1 MLKNAQ
7 LHRNALRGL
16 VAALALGGFQVA
28 HAGYAQLA
36 NPVGYAST
44 SGGHTYAA
52 AANDRIYGR
61 VVHQAGALTANVG
74 GQAVKMPAAYRFA
87 ANAPRIA
94 ARVVFFNPYVAVGVG
109 VAAWLVQSNLKWDD
123 ESKTWTST
131 NQDEKPSDGFEYT
144 STDSNI
150 LKGAWYPT
158 YNDTCYG
165 FWKWFGQVNPKGTSA
180 IENCFPDKV
189 VIFYQPPSYVDNS
202 GKTIVP
208 SPSRYTYGIRKR
220 ASTCPAGWYQS
231 DAGCLQFP
239 QPKTV
244 TEEDFVER
252 VAANPMPS
260 TVPQELPYPTP
271 LPVDQPFVNPAPGE
285 NPANRPQR
293 VPTGQPVPIPNTDPQ
308 QWRQPYVDIIPAPT
322 TDSPWRVDIKP
333 GETTSTNPNP
343 AENPQPDDQDKPT
356 PEEDKSLCEKH
367 PDILACQKPDL
378 DVPDGEIPKL
388 TKQITYAE
396 EGGFGGGSCPSN
408 VYANL
413 HGKQTMVYEWT
424 RTCSV
429 VSTYIRPIILLLG
442 AMGALFILIP
452 GRDS

>member
-1 MLKNAQ
+1 MRKNAKFN
-7 LHRNALRGL
+7 RNALRGL
-16 VAALALGGFQVA
+16 VAALALGGLQVA

-36 NPVGYAST
+36 SPAGYAST

-74 GQAVKMPAAYRFA
+74 GQAVKMPAAYRLA

-94 ARVVFFNPYVAVGVG
+94 AAVVYANPYVRVGVG
-109 VAAWLVQSNLKWDD
+109 IAAWIAANYVWDAATN
-123 ESKTWTST
+123 TWKKNDPNAT
-131 NQDEKPSDGFEYT
+131 PSDGWEYAV
-144 STDSNI
+144 S
-150 LKGAWYPT
+150 
-158 YNDTCYG
+158 
-165 FWKWFGQVNPKGTSA
+165 
-180 IENCFPDKV
+180 
-189 VIFYQPPSYVDNS
+189 
-202 GKTIVP
+202 
-208 SPSRYTYGIRKR
+208 TYGWHATPYKACLSYISGFPAANNVRLEYGSHTQTTCNVKKYFVNTDGSTTTPTIQSFSISRR
-220 ASTCPAGWYQS
+220 ASACPSGWYSTPAGCTQT
-231 DAGCLQFP
+231 P
-239 QPKTV
+239 QMQEVPQ
-244 TEEDFVER
+244 EEFVEDLVKR
-252 VAANPMPS
+252 PMPS

-271 LPVDQPFVNPAPGE
+271 LPVEQPFINPAPGE

-308 QWRQPYVDIIPAPT
+308 QWRQPYVDIVPAPT
-322 TDSPWRVDIKP
+322 PDNPWRVDIKP
-333 GETTSTNPNP
+333 GEVESPSP
-343 AENPQPDDQDKPT
+343 DPIENPDPDGGTDKPT
-356 PEEDKSLCEKH
+356 EEQDKSLCEKH
-367 PDILACQKPDL
+367 PDILACQKPEL
-378 DVPDGEIPKL
+378 DVPDGEIPRT

-452 GRDS
+452 GRDT